1 MTIFQK
7 LRRAHVCANWG
18 RQLQKKHDFVC
29 FRSTA
34 DSLYLCEAYLLCPT
48 VRMKPWG
55 WDKHTHVAWK
65 KHLELRVVI
74 YVCVSSRE
82 FICKGGQKAFFF
94 LSLFKLQRS
103 MASSLCV
110 KEWLNGWREE
120 DKRECLFF
128 IPPASCLL
136 APHGAPEPKERW
148 LLGYRWAVGIQ
159 ERRQVH
165 HCEWQP
171 GENEI
176 ERGERRRKKRNGV
189 EWSWCTGGRGE
200 HKGERKRRDRS
211 VERQRRGGL
220 ICHCQHCKV
229 WDWLMGGRGWGCLCC
244 WGKSRRWG
252 GGVTRQPGVER
263 RNWREAEG
271 GEMKESVASWGLCH
285 LEYLRD

>member
-1 MTIFQK
+1 MSVWVRGS
-7 LRRAHVCANWG
+7 L
-18 RQLQKKHDFVC
+18 FV
-29 FRSTA
+29 
-34 DSLYLCEAYLLCPT
+34 
-48 VRMKPWG
+48 
-55 WDKHTHVAWK
+55 
-65 KHLELRVVI
+65 
-74 YVCVSSRE
+74 RE
-82 FICKGGQKAFFF
+82 DRKRFFF
-94 LSLFKLQRS
+94 SLFKLQRS

-176 ERGERRRKKRNGV
+176 ERGERRRKKRNRV

-229 WDWLMGGRGWGCLCC
+229 WDWLMGGAGEVVCAAEESRGDEEEEWQD
-244 WGKSRRWG
+244 SQ
-252 GGVTRQPGVER
+252 V
-263 RNWREAEG
+263 WREETEG
-271 GEMKESVASWGLCH
+271 RQKGERWRRAWPPEGSVTWNICGTNVS
-285 LEYLRD
+285 